1 MGTLRQP
8 EKTKDY
14 KLTTLKTSWEKLQQ
28 QQQQQQQQQ
37 NHSKM
42 RKTQG
47 YKTELKLR
55 ASLNITKK
63 SKSLQK
69 GGKQKSMNKKTMS

>member
-14 KLTTLKTSWEKLQQ
+14 KLTTLKTSWEKL
-28 QQQQQQQQQ
+28 QQQQQQQ